1 MPFGL
6 TNAPKVIARFMLHI
20 FSDLIKAGEKTLYHN
35 DMLVATVTV
44 SEHFPVLKK
53 IFNLASKFDLKFRL
67 DKCTFLYTS
76 VGYFGYVIN
85 ELGVRPSP
93 RNIESVKNYPTP
105 KNQKQVRQ
113 FIGLAGYFRRFIAN
127 FSIIAKPLHTLLQK
141 NIDFYFGDNE
151 QHAFN
156 TLKEKLLKSPILCI
170 YYLFTDRD

>member
-1 MPFGL
+1 
-6 TNAPKVIARFMLHI
+6 
-20 FSDLIKAGEKTLYHN
+20 
-35 DMLVATVTV
+35 MLVATVTI
-44 SEHFPVLKK
+44 SEHFSILKK
-53 IFNLASKFDLKFRL
+53 ISNLASKFDLKFRL

-76 VGYFGYVIN
+76 VEYLGYIIN

-113 FIGLAGYFRRFIAN
+113 FIGLASYFRRFIAN

-141 NIDFYFGDNE
+141 NIDFYFGDDE

-156 TLKEKLLKSPILCI
+156 TLKDKLSESPILCI
-170 YYLFTDRD
+170 YSPTAITELHCDASSHGFGSVLLQKQTTGKLHSVFYFSQRTT